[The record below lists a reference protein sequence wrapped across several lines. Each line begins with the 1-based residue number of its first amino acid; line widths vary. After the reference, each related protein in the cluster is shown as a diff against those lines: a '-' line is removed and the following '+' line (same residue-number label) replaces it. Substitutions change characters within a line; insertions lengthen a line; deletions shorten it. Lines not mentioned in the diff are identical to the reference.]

1 MGKKSLIKSTTKK
14 KTSAPQKKA
23 KEVKRPPDELIEP
36 EQSAAPQET
45 TPAPPEPV
53 PPEAPD
59 EPAAAAVEPADMA
72 GEPEPEVGPPEPELE
87 EAPAAAAP
95 ESEEKAPETPAAAD
109 EVSAEPTPPSPQPPD
124 RAQSEPKA
132 DVKVTYGKGPEPPRK
147 DPMDNFVKI
156 FLGGLALLII
166 LVVGASVANSNRYF
180 IVKAPAGFDV
190 WKGKFAPL
198 GKRHVIR
205 VVGVE
210 APQQVK
216 STYSRNEVSPL
227 IFKYYLNQAD
237 ALLET
242 GGTPDFDTMKVLLTN
257 AQNYA
262 VNNELSRQAD
272 RRLVTIDFNNLL
284 YKADVAASYGDK
296 QSLKNATEYLHQA
309 GRLRLD
315 DLQKALLQKKLD
327 AVKAKQA
334 ALEGTQAVAKPKATE
349 PEQPQPA
356 PAAEPE
362 APKSGHYYYRR

>member
-14 KTSAPQKKA
+14 KTSAPKRKA
-23 KEVKRPPDELIEP
+23 KEVKPPPDEVIEP
-36 EQSAAPQET
+36 EQSAASQET
-45 TPAPPEPV
+45 TPAA
-53 PPEAPD
+53 PEAPD
-59 EPAAAAVEPADMA
+59 EPTAVPAEPAEIA
-72 GEPEPEVGPPEPELE
+72 GEPEPEVASPESELE
-87 EAPAAAAP
+87 EAPEATAP
-95 ESEEKAPETPAAAD
+95 ESEEKTLETPAA
-109 EVSAEPTPPSPQPPD
+109 EPVPPSPEPPD
-124 RAQSEPKA
+124 RAKTEPEA

-156 FLGGLALLII
+156 FLGGLALLIV
-166 LVVGASVANSNRYF
+166 LVVGASATNSNRYF
-180 IVKAPAGFDV
+180 IIKAPAGFDV

-216 STYSRNEVSPL
+216 PTYSRNEVSPL

-242 GGTPDFDTMKVLLTN
+242 GGTPDFDTMKVLLNN
-257 AQNYA
+257 AQKYA
-262 VNNELSRQAD
+262 VTNELSQQAD

-296 QSLKNATEYLHQA
+296 QGFKSATEYLHQA

-315 DLQKALLQKKLD
+315 DLQKALLQKKLE
-327 AVKAKQA
+327 AVKTKKA
-334 ALEGTQAVAKPKATE
+334 ALEGTQTVTKPKATKPE
-349 PEQPQPA
+349 PSAAGKPEPA
-356 PAAEPE
+356 PAAGPE
-362 APKSGHYYYRR
+362 APKSDHYYYRR